1 MRVDSQTFCLG
12 PLGITPTDTK
22 LNWFYNGLPF
32 IYYSL
37 RQKHWG
43 DDNVHAELRYVRKS
57 HLERMPV
64 NHALIT
70 NGEVEEYLN
79 IIIESRKLFN
89 K

>member
-1 MRVDSQTFCLG
+1 M
-12 PLGITPTDTK
+12 
-22 LNWFYNGLPF
+22 
-32 IYYSL
+32 
-37 RQKHWG
+37 
-43 DDNVHAELRYVRKS
+43 HAELRYVRKS